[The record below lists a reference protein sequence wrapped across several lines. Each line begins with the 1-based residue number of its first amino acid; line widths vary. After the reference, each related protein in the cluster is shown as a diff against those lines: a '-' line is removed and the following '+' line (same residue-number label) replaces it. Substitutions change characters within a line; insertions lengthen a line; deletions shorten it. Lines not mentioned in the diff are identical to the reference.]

1 MEEKNYRKSN
11 KFLQKYRFDLKLK
24 RKLSLKR
31 DNDKVFFKN
40 IITNTRNAESFCN
53 FAIKIKS

>member
-24 RKLSLKR
+24 RKWQEIFWIPAKMG
-31 DNDKVFFKN
+31 DNSVYLV
-40 IITNTRNAESFCN
+40 ICYLGIVVP
-53 FAIKIKS
+53 

>member
-11 KFLQKYRFDLKLK
+11 KFLQRYRFELKLK

-40 IITNTRNAESFCN
+40 IITNTRKAESFCT